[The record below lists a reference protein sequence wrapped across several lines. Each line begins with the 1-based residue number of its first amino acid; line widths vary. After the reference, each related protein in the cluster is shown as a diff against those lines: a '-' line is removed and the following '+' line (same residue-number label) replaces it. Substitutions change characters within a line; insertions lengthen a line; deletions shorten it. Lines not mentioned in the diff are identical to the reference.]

1 MITNVPAY
9 LFIGTPDD
17 TLNHAIQ
24 ALKKQFCATA
34 TSQDDC
40 FCAQCR
46 KITQRQHHSIVWISP
61 EKDYTVDD
69 VEPIFERT
77 RFTLDADTHCFFIL
91 ERAHTMNTATAN
103 RLLKVL
109 EEPPAGYHFIL
120 LTNNA
125 NDILPT
131 IRSRCIEKT
140 LYSDD
145 LLHGGDHPFLAYF
158 TNPHQNNPSTGPF
171 DFEAELKKQHFSDTQ
186 SLELAQ
192 ELLATISNQWKEAL
206 KNNDALA
213 AQAKKQKLDF
223 VVHALRKPP
232 QSGSSELFWKQF
244 FIRFPR

>member
-9 LFIGTPDD
+9 LFIGTPD
-17 TLNHAIQ
+17 TVLTNTIQ

-34 TSQDDC
+34 SQDDC

-77 RFTLDADTHCFFIL
+77 RFTLDTGTHCFFIL

-120 LTNNA
+120 LTNNS

-140 LYSDD
+140 LHSNDT
-145 LLHGGDHPFLAYF
+145 LHGGHHPLLAYF
-158 TNPHQNNPSTGPF
+158 TNPHQPNNPF
-171 DFEAELKKQHFSDTQ
+171 DFEAELKKQHLSDTQ

-192 ELLATISNQWKEAL
+192 QLLATLSDSWKDL
-206 KNNDALA
+206 LQNNDSVA
-213 AQAKKQKLDF
+213 AQAAKQKVDF
-223 VVHALRKPP
+223 VIHALRKPP